1 MRCHGL
7 VPWSLTIS
15 ANKRKLKTLDATGLP
30 RGVSRL
36 GLYSCEREPPRDKP
50 VASRRNFLSW
60 RVADIVRLH
69 GASPWHLHGTS
80 PWHLFVFV
88 FCVATFSLSAM
99 GQSNFSLRSPD
110 QRIEVRIQT
119 AGRLRYDVLLN
130 GVLLL
135 QNSTLS
141 MSIDHINFGTRP
153 IVKSSKQRSENKEIV
168 SPVPQK
174 SVRIREHYNEL
185 KLETDDNYSIVFRA
199 FNEGVAYRFET
210 SLNQNVRID
219 AEEARLNFAG
229 NYNVYYPKEDS
240 FFSHNE
246 REFLNLPLKQITPTT
261 LASLPAV
268 VVANNGVKIAI
279 AESDVE
285 DYPGLWLRGT
295 NNDALEAVFPPYPL
309 KEELRKNSD
318 RDLQVTEKADY
329 IALTKGTR
337 TFPWRIIGI
346 AEKDADLITNQLVY
360 LLAKPSQIQD
370 TSWIKPGKVAWD
382 WYNANNIYDVDFK
395 SGINTQTYKYYI
407 DFASRYGIEY
417 VILDE
422 GWYKLGDLLT
432 VTPEINIEELV
443 AYGKKRNVGIILW
456 MVWKTLDD
464 QFEAAFNQ
472 AEKWGVKGLKIDFM
486 QRDDQPVMNFY
497 HKVCREAA
505 RRRMLVN
512 FHGAIR
518 PATMMRTW
526 PHLVNVEGV
535 RGLEQNK
542 WSKFANPEHNVTLP
556 FTRMLLGPMD
566 YTPGAMVNS
575 GQEKNF
581 VPVFERP
588 MSMGTRVHQ
597 LAMYVVYE
605 APLQMLADSPSHYL
619 REPEVMEFLKPVPT
633 VWDETRVLA
642 AQMGDYV
649 VIARRRGQEWYI
661 GAMTDWTSRTL
672 DIDFAFLPAGRFQM
686 VAYDDGPNAA
696 RMGHDYK
703 KVTRNIDRTTKLTI
717 NLASGGGWAARIYPQ
732 TN

>member
-1 MRCHGL
+1 MTGSELNNSTLNKPQMNTDKRR
-7 VPWSLTIS
+7 S
-15 ANKRKLKTLDATGLP
+15 A
-30 RGVSRL
+30 
-36 GLYSCEREPPRDKP
+36 
-50 VASRRNFLSW
+50 
-60 RVADIVRLH
+60 
-69 GASPWHLHGTS
+69 
-80 PWHLFVFV
+80 
-88 FCVATFSLSAM
+88 LSAFICGLFLFCLGGSAM
-99 GQSNFSLRSPD
+99 AQTDYSLRSPD
-110 QRIEVRIQT
+110 QRIEVRIH
-119 AGRLRYDVLLN
+119 AADRLSYDVLLN
-130 GVLLL
+130 GNLLL

-141 MSIDHINFGTRP
+141 MSINHINLGTRP
-153 IVKSSKQRSENKEIV
+153 IVRANKQRSENKEIV

-185 KLETDDNYSIVFRA
+185 KLEMEGNFSVVFRA

-210 SLNQNVRID
+210 SLNLNQARID

-229 NYNVYYPKEDS
+229 DYNVYYPKEDS

-268 VVANNGVKIAI
+268 VVTNSGAKIAI

-285 DYPGLWLRGT
+285 DYPGLWLRGA
-295 NNDALEAVFPPYPL
+295 NSNALEAVFPPYPL
-309 KEELRKNSD
+309 KEALRKNSD
-318 RDLQVTEKADY
+318 RDLEVTEKADY
-329 IALTKGTR
+329 IALTKGAR

-360 LLAKPSQIQD
+360 LLAKPSQIAD

-382 WYNANNIYDVDFK
+382 WYNANNIYGVDFK

-422 GWYKLGDLLT
+422 GWYKLGDLLA
-432 VTPEINIEELV
+432 VAPEIDIEELV
-443 AYGKKRNVGIILW
+443 AYGKKKNVGIILW

-486 QRDDQPVMNFY
+486 QRDDQPVINFY

-505 RRRMLVN
+505 RRRMLVD

-518 PATMMRTW
+518 PATMTRTW
-526 PHLVNVEGV
+526 PNLVNVEGV

-542 WSKFANPEHNVTLP
+542 WSKYANPEHNVTLP
-556 FTRMLLGPMD
+556 FTRMLLGPLD

-575 GQEKNF
+575 GQERNF
-581 VPVFERP
+581 APIFERP

-597 LAMYVVYE
+597 LAMYVIYE

-642 AQMGDYV
+642 AQMGDFV
-649 VIARRRGQEWYI
+649 CIARRRGQEWYI
-661 GAMTDWTSRTL
+661 GAMTDWTNRTL
-672 DIDFAFLPAGRFQM
+672 EINFSFLPAGRFQM
-686 VAYDDGPNAA
+686 VAYEDGPNADK
-696 RMGHDYK
+696 MGHDYK
-703 KVTRNIDRTTKLTI
+703 VIRRDIDRSKKLTI
-717 NLASGGGWAARIYPQ
+717 SLASGGGWTARIYPQ
-732 TN
+732 GR